1 MYFLIQKHKTLFAL
15 IVTLSSGAFFLWLF
29 FTGSIRDITSVGKKC
44 VAEVNGSCITLR
56 EYRRELLRFSNI
68 QNKELEEIIKKQVID
83 NLITQELLYQKARSL
98 GYSASDKEVISV
110 IKSDPTFQE
119 GGSFSASKYKELLSR
134 LGLVPEEYEDYIRK
148 MLTIQ
153 KLLALVSNGV
163 YLSERE
169 KEVNLAVQSTLL
181 SGRLYILTPANVE
194 ISYNPTQEEM
204 LSFYEKNKE
213 LFRKPETKL
222 IRVWKEKD
230 KGKVEELYK
239 SIKEGKMPQGYTEYV
254 LPTDESKLPEV
265 ISSEVSRLSEKDRIS
280 VSKVGDE
287 YVLIYLYKIEPP
299 GVKSFDEVKDQIRS
313 TLIERKK
320 WSALQEKAQELYKL
334 LSEGKEVSIKYIAFN
349 DTPASQIMSI
359 AKIKQEQ
366 VVPFLLSKE
375 KVFGPYE
382 LAQGYGVFL
391 ITERKKKNMKEDEAK
406 KLTQDILNMKSDT
419 MVNYLIEHLMRKSKI
434 KVNEELIKGGA

>member
-1 MYFLIQKHKTLFAL
+1 MYLLIRKHKTLVAL
-15 IVTLSSGAFFLWLF
+15 IVALSSGAFFLWSF
-29 FTGSIRDITSVGKKC
+29 FTGSIGDITSVGKKC

-56 EYRRELLRFSNI
+56 DYRRELLRFSNI
-68 QNKELEEIIKKQVID
+68 QNKELEEVIKKQVID
-83 NLITQELLYQKARSL
+83 NLITQELLYQKAKSL
-98 GYSASDKEVISV
+98 GYSASDEEVISV

-119 GGSFSASKYKELLSR
+119 GGSFSPSKYKELLSR

-153 KLLALVSNGV
+153 KLLVLVSNGV
-163 YLSERE
+163 HISDKE

-181 SGRLYILTPANVE
+181 SGRLYILTSSDVE
-194 ISYNPTQEEM
+194 LSYNPTQEEI

-213 LFRKPETKL
+213 LFKKPETKL

-230 KGKVEELYK
+230 KGKIEELYK
-239 SIKEGKMPQGYTEYV
+239 SIKEGKILQGYSEYV
-254 LPTDESKLPEV
+254 LPADKNKLPEG
-265 ISSEVSRLSEKDRIS
+265 ISSEVPTLSEKDRIS
-280 VSKVGDE
+280 VSKVGEE

-299 GVKSFDEVKDQIRS
+299 GVKSFDEVKDQIKS
-313 TLIERKK
+313 ILIERKRL
-320 WSALQEKAQELYKL
+320 SALREKAQEVYKL

-349 DTPASQIMSI
+349 DTPANQIINI

-391 ITERKKKNMKEDEAK
+391 ITERKKKTMKEDEAK
-406 KLTQDILNMKSDT
+406 RLTQDVLNMKSDT
-419 MVNYLIEHLMRKSKI
+419 MVNYLIEHLMRRGKI
-434 KVNEELIKGGA
+434 KVNEEVIKGGA